1 MIEVQVDM
9 VLVRPDAAAFADFE
23 RHRTRDDV
31 ARREILRRRGIA
43 FHETLALGVGEVT
56 TLAARALG
64 DQHARAIDAGRMEL
78 DEFHVL
84 QGQAGAQHHAA
95 AVAGAG
101 VRRGGGEIGAA
112 IAARRAPDSL
122 AAATVAAARLERH
135 ADAAEATTL
144 FLSIAKSRPQR
155 SR

>member
-84 QGQAGAQHHAA
+84 QGQAGEPHHAA

-101 VRRGGGEIGAA
+101 VRRGGDRKSVVEGTRVSVRVYLGG
-112 IAARRAPDSL
+112 RR
-122 AAATVAAARLERH
+122 RLKKNTKK
-135 ADAAEATTL
+135 DKTT
-144 FLSIAKSRPQR
+144 
-155 SR
+155 